1 MAGRPKTYELALSR
15 VLIKN
20 ILLPNAIA
28 AQSGGL
34 QRLPLAEEADLHLSQ
49 LGPSCLL
56 TNKSGDN
63 HKVYMGWKARHS
75 A

>member
-1 MAGRPKTYELALSR
+1 MAGRPETYELALSR

-20 ILLPNAIA
+20 TLLQNAIA

-49 LGPSCLL
+49 LGPSCADQQKWGQ
-56 TNKSGDN
+56 T
-63 HKVYMGWKARHS
+63 
-75 A
+75 